1 MKVWSRR
8 NVQRGN
14 RKRWVGATG
23 SLSARLAAAG
33 QRFSVQVLSQGL
45 QALDPDEASALGLIR
60 LKVGYVREVLL
71 RVDDV
76 AVVFARSVT
85 AHPHS
90 QGPWR
95 SIRGLGTRPLADVLF
110 VQHGI
115 ARTPLQFASLQTAS
129 ALHRHVAHAWLD
141 ATGAALASRALPARR
156 SVFTRGAAPLLVM
169 EVFAAPDAPWG
180 WLTTKT
186 RRGPPALPRTKP

>member
-1 MKVWSRR
+1 MKAWSNR

-14 RKRWVGATG
+14 RKHWVGAAG
-23 SLSARLAAAG
+23 SLSARLAGAG

-45 QALDPDEASALGLIR
+45 QKLYPDEASALGLGR
-60 LKVGYVREVLL
+60 VKAGYVREVML
-71 RVDDV
+71 RVDEA

-85 AHPHS
+85 THPHS

-110 VQHGI
+110 GQHGI
-115 ARTPLQFASLQTAS
+115 ARTPLQFACLQPAGP
-129 ALHRHVAHAWLD
+129 LHRHVAHAWL
-141 ATGAALASRALPARR
+141 GAAGVALASRALPARR
-156 SVFTRGAAPLLVM
+156 SVFTRGAAPLLVT
-169 EVFAAPDAPWG
+169 EVFAAPDAPWS

-186 RRGPPALPRTKP
+186 RRGSPALPRTKP